1 LRCSRNVCRRAACA
15 PGKKMAINSETIN
28 QIQIAPRANSRA
40 RCWRRVARNKL
51 AVIAFCFIIFQ
62 IILAVAAPY
71 IAPYDPYKGDFLATW
86 ETPNRLHWLG
96 TDDLGRDVLSRLL
109 YGARIS
115 ISVGVLSQLAI
126 AFVGVPIGAL
136 AGLKGGWLDYVVMRV
151 IDVLSSLPTIL
162 FYILLMVALGAGF
175 WNLILAMTLTGWI
188 GIARLVRGQVLSLKK
203 TDFIRAS
210 RAMGAGNWYIVKKHI
225 LRNVMTPVI
234 VSMALGIP
242 GAMFAEAGL
251 SFLGLG
257 IPAPQASWGQMIG
270 LYQAY
275 IRTAWH
281 LTVFPSIVLALTML
295 AWFLF
300 ADGVRDALD
309 TSSNFSANN

>member
-1 LRCSRNVCRRAACA
+1 MATNAATIDKISSNPRTHSFLRF
-15 PGKKMAINSETIN
+15 
-28 QIQIAPRANSRA
+28 
-40 RCWRRVARNKL
+40 WRRFAHNK
-51 AVIAFCFIIFQ
+51 IAALSLCFIIFQ
-62 IILAVAAPY
+62 IIVAVAAPY
-71 IAPYDPYKGDFLATW
+71 IAPYNPYKGDFLATW
-86 ETPNRLHWLG
+86 ETPNYTHWLG

-126 AFVGVPIGAL
+126 ALVGIPIGAI
-136 AGLKGGWLDYVVMRV
+136 AGLKGGWLDYALMRV
-151 IDVLSSLPTIL
+151 IDVFSSLPTIL
-162 FYILLMVALGAGF
+162 FYILLMIALGAGF

-210 RAMGAGNWYIVKKHI
+210 RAMGGGNWYIIKKHI
-225 LRNVMTPVI
+225 LRNVMTPII
-234 VSMALGIP
+234 VSIALGIP

-257 IPAPQASWGQMIG
+257 IPTPQASWGQMVG
-270 LYQAY
+270 MYQAY

-281 LTVFPSIVLALTML
+281 LTVFPSIILAMTML

-300 ADGVRDALD
+300 ADGIREALD
-309 TSSNFSANN
+309 TNNNFSTVEK

>member
-1 LRCSRNVCRRAACA
+1 MTNATTINNISAQPKFHNLRLFCRRF
-15 PGKKMAINSETIN
+15 
-28 QIQIAPRANSRA
+28 
-40 RCWRRVARNKL
+40 ARNKL
-51 AVIAFCFIIFQ
+51 AVAAFVFIILQ
-62 IILAVAAPY
+62 ILIAVAAPY
-71 IAPYDPYKGDFLATW
+71 IAPFNPYKGDFLATW
-86 ETPNRLHWLG
+86 ETPSRAHWFG

-126 AFVGVPIGAL
+126 ALVGIPIGAI
-136 AGLKGGWLDYVVMRV
+136 AGLKGGWLDYGIMRV

-203 TDFIRAS
+203 TDYVRAS
-210 RAMGAGNWYIVKKHI
+210 RAMGGGTFYIIKKHI
-225 LRNVMTPVI
+225 LRNVITPIV

-270 LYQAY
+270 MYQGF

-281 LTVFPSIVLALTML
+281 LTFFPAIILALTML
-295 AWFLF
+295 AWFMF
-300 ADGVRDALD
+300 ADGIREALN
-309 TSSNFSANN
+309 TNNNLFTADKIK

>member
-1 LRCSRNVCRRAACA
+1 MTNEAVIENILTKPKPHNLLRL
-15 PGKKMAINSETIN
+15 
-28 QIQIAPRANSRA
+28 
-40 RCWRRVARNKL
+40 WRRFARNKL
-51 AVIAFCFIIFQ
+51 AVAALCFIIFQ
-62 IILAVAAPY
+62 IIVAVSAPY
-71 IAPYDPYKGDFLATW
+71 IAPFDPYKGDFLATW
-86 ETPNRLHWLG
+86 ELPNRTHWFG
-96 TDDLGRDVLSRLL
+96 ADDLGRDVFTRLL

-115 ISVGVLSQLAI
+115 ISIGVLSQLAI
-126 AFVGVPIGAL
+126 ALVGVPVGAL
-136 AGLKGGWLDYVVMRV
+136 AGLKGGWLDYVVMRF

-203 TDFIRAS
+203 TDYVRAS
-210 RAMGAGNWYIVKKHI
+210 RAMGAGTVYIIRKHI
-225 LRNVMTPVI
+225 LRNAASPII
-234 VSMALGIP
+234 VSIALGIP

-270 LYQAY
+270 MYQAY

-281 LTVFPSIVLALTML
+281 LTVFPAVILALTML
-295 AWFLF
+295 AWFLV
-300 ADGVRDALD
+300 ADGIRDALD
-309 TSSNFSANN
+309 TSNRNLSE

>member
-1 LRCSRNVCRRAACA
+1 
-15 PGKKMAINSETIN
+15 MAIDVTTIDRIPYATRINSLRLFW
-28 QIQIAPRANSRA
+28 QRF
-40 RCWRRVARNKL
+40 CRNKL
-51 AVIAFCFIIFQ
+51 ALVAFYFIIFEV
-62 IILAVAAPY
+62 ILAAAAPY
-71 IAPYDPYKGDFLATW
+71 LAPYNPYKGDFLATW
-86 ETPNRLHWLG
+86 ETPGRLHWFG

-115 ISVGVLSQLAI
+115 ISVGILSQLAT
-126 AFVGVPIGAL
+126 ALVGVPIGAL
-136 AGLKGGWLDYVVMRV
+136 AALKGGWLDYIVMRI
-151 IDVLSSLPTIL
+151 IDVVSSLPMIL

-175 WNLILAMTLTGWI
+175 WNLILAMTVTGWI

-210 RAMGAGNWYIVKKHI
+210 RAMGGSTGYIIRKHI

-234 VSMALGIP
+234 VSIAIGIP
-242 GAMFAEAGL
+242 SAMFAEAGL

-257 IPAPQASWGQMIG
+257 IPAPQVSWGQMIG
-270 LYQAY
+270 GYQPY

-300 ADGVRDALD
+300 ADGIRNALD
-309 TSSNFSANN
+309 TNKNSQ

>member
-1 LRCSRNVCRRAACA
+1 MMNAA
-15 PGKKMAINSETIN
+15 TIN
-28 QIQIAPRANSRA
+28 KISTRPRANTLLRF
-40 RCWRRVARNKL
+40 WRRFARNRL
-51 AVIAFCFIIFQ
+51 AVVALVFIIFQ
-62 IILAVAAPY
+62 IIVAVAAPY
-71 IAPYDPYKGDFLATW
+71 VAPYNPYKGDFLATW
-86 ETPNRLHWLG
+86 ETPSRLHWLG
-96 TDDLGRDVLSRLL
+96 TDDLGRDVFSRLL
-109 YGARIS
+109 YGARVS
-115 ISVGVLSQLAI
+115 ISVGILSQLAI
-126 AFVGVPIGAL
+126 ALVGVPVGAL
-136 AGLKGGWLDYVVMRV
+136 SGLKGGWLDYVIMRV

-162 FYILLMVALGAGF
+162 FYILLMVVLGAGF

-210 RAMGAGNWYIVKKHI
+210 RAMGGGTRHIIKKHI

-234 VSMALGIP
+234 VSIALGIP
-242 GAMFAEAGL
+242 AAMFAEAGL

-270 LYQAY
+270 MYQAY

-300 ADGVRDALD
+300 ADGIRDALD
-309 TSSNFSANN
+309 TNTNFSDID

>member
-1 LRCSRNVCRRAACA
+1 
-15 PGKKMAINSETIN
+15 MAINTATIN
-28 QIQIAPRANSRA
+28 KISIKPRARGFL
-40 RCWRRVARNKL
+40 RFWRRFARNKL

-62 IILAVAAPY
+62 IVVAVLAPY
-71 IAPYDPYKGDFLATW
+71 IAPYNPYKGDFLTTW
-86 ETPNRLHWLG
+86 ETPSRLHWLG
-96 TDDLGRDVLSRLL
+96 TDDLGRDVFSRLV

-126 AFVGVPIGAL
+126 ALVGVPVGAL
-136 AGLKGGWLDYVVMRV
+136 AGLKGGWLDYLVMRV

-210 RAMGAGNWYIVKKHI
+210 RAMGGGSFYIIKKHI
-225 LRNVMTPVI
+225 LRNVMTPII

-242 GAMFAEAGL
+242 AAMFAEAGL

-270 LYQAY
+270 MYQAF

-281 LTVFPSIVLALTML
+281 LTVFPAVVLALTML

-300 ADGVRDALD
+300 ADGIRDALD
-309 TSSNFSANN
+309 TTGESLQR

>member
-1 LRCSRNVCRRAACA
+1 M
-15 PGKKMAINSETIN
+15 MAIEATIEN
-28 QIQIAPRANSRA
+28 IPTKPGRHAFLHF
-40 RCWRRVARNKL
+40 WRRFARNKL
-51 AVIAFCFIIFQ
+51 AAVALVFIIFQ
-62 IILAVAAPY
+62 IFLAVFASELAPY
-71 IAPYDPYKGDFLATW
+71 NPYKGDFLATW
-86 ETPNRLHWLG
+86 ETPNKIHLLG

-115 ISVGVLSQLAI
+115 ISIGILSQLTVAV
-126 AFVGVPIGAL
+126 VGVPIGAI

-175 WNLILAMTLTGWI
+175 WNLIIAMTLTGWI

-210 RAMGAGNWYIVKKHI
+210 RAMGAGNFYILKKHL
-225 LRNVMTPVI
+225 LRNVLSQVI
-234 VSMALGIP
+234 VAMAIGIP
-242 GAMFAEAGL
+242 NAMFAEAGL

-257 IPAPQASWGQMIG
+257 IPAPGASWGQMIG
-270 LYQAY
+270 MYDSY

-281 LTVFPSIVLALTML
+281 LTVFPAIILALTML
-295 AWFLF
+295 AWFLV
-300 ADGVRDALD
+300 ADGIRDALD
-309 TSSNFSANN
+309 VSAQKETENSCQNKNSR

>member
-1 LRCSRNVCRRAACA
+1 MTTNAA
-15 PGKKMAINSETIN
+15 TIN
-28 QIQIAPRANSRA
+28 KISVKPRANSFLRF
-40 RCWRRVARNKL
+40 WRRFARNKL
-51 AVIAFCFIIFQ
+51 AVVALCFIVFQ
-62 IILAVAAPY
+62 IIIAVAAPV
-71 IAPYDPYKGDFLATW
+71 IAPYNPYKGDFLATW
-86 ETPNRLHWLG
+86 ETPSRLHWLG
-96 TDDLGRDVLSRLL
+96 TDDLGRDVFSRLV

-126 AFVGVPIGAL
+126 ALVGVPIGAL
-136 AGLKGGWLDYVVMRV
+136 AGLKGGWLDYFVMRV
-151 IDVLSSLPTIL
+151 VDVLSSLPTIL

-175 WNLILAMTLTGWI
+175 RNLILAMTLTGWI

-210 RAMGAGNWYIVKKHI
+210 RAMGGGSLYIIRKHI
-225 LRNVMTPVI
+225 LRNVMTPII

-270 LYQAY
+270 MYQAF

-281 LTVFPSIVLALTML
+281 LTVFPAVILALTML

-300 ADGVRDALD
+300 ADGIRDALD
-309 TSSNFSANN
+309 TTNESLNQ

>member
-1 LRCSRNVCRRAACA
+1 MSVIATEINKVSAKPKSNNLRLF
-15 PGKKMAINSETIN
+15 
-28 QIQIAPRANSRA
+28 
-40 RCWRRVARNKL
+40 WRRFTHNK
-51 AVIAFCFIIFQ
+51 IAAAALFFIVFQ

-86 ETPNRLHWLG
+86 ETPNLRHWLG
-96 TDDLGRDVLSRLL
+96 ADDLGRDVLSRLL

-126 AFVGVPIGAL
+126 ALVGIPIGAI
-136 AGLKGGWLDYVVMRV
+136 AGLKGGWFDYVIMRV

-162 FYILLMVALGAGF
+162 FYILLMIALGAGF

-210 RAMGAGNWYIVKKHI
+210 RTMGAGNFYIIKKHI
-225 LRNVMTPVI
+225 LRNVMTPII
-234 VSMALGIP
+234 VSIALGIP

-257 IPAPQASWGQMIG
+257 IPAPQASWGQMVG
-270 LYQAY
+270 MYQSY

-300 ADGVRDALD
+300 AEGIREALD
-309 TSSNFSANN
+309 TKSDSRP

>member
-1 LRCSRNVCRRAACA
+1 
-15 PGKKMAINSETIN
+15 MATNATTIEN
-28 QIQIAPRANSRA
+28 ISIKPRANSFVRF
-40 RCWRRVARNKL
+40 WRRFARNRL
-51 AVIAFCFIIFQ
+51 AVAALVFIVFQ
-62 IILAVAAPY
+62 IIVAVLAPY
-71 IAPYDPYKGDFLATW
+71 IAPYYPYKGDFLATW
-86 ETPNRLHWLG
+86 ETPSRLHWLG
-96 TDDLGRDVLSRLL
+96 TDDLGRDVFSRLL

-115 ISVGVLSQLAI
+115 ISVGILSQLAI
-126 AFVGVPIGAL
+126 ALVGVPVGAI
-136 AGLKGGWLDYVVMRV
+136 AGLKGGWLDYAIMRV

-210 RAMGAGNWYIVKKHI
+210 RAMGGGTTHIIKKHI

-234 VSMALGIP
+234 VSIALGIP
-242 GAMFAEAGL
+242 AAMFAEAGL

-270 LYQAY
+270 MYQSF

-300 ADGVRDALD
+300 ADGIRDALD
-309 TSSNFSANN
+309 VNTDFSSED

>member
-1 LRCSRNVCRRAACA
+1 MVINAATVNKISAKPKPNNLRLF
-15 PGKKMAINSETIN
+15 
-28 QIQIAPRANSRA
+28 
-40 RCWRRVARNKL
+40 WRHFARNKL
-51 AVIAFCFIIFQ
+51 SVVAFFFIIFQ
-62 IILAVAAPY
+62 IIIAVAAPY
-71 IAPYDPYKGDFLATW
+71 IAPYNPYKGDFLVTW

-109 YGARIS
+109 YGARVS
-115 ISVGVLSQLAI
+115 ISVGILSQLAI
-126 AFVGVPIGAL
+126 ALVGIPVGAI
-136 AGLKGGWLDYVVMRV
+136 AGLKGGWLDYILMRV

-210 RAMGAGNWYIVKKHI
+210 RSMGAGNWYIIKKHI
-225 LRNVMTPVI
+225 LRNVMTPII
-234 VSMALGIP
+234 VSIALGIP

-270 LYQAY
+270 MYQAY

-281 LTVFPSIVLALTML
+281 LTVFPSIILALTML
-295 AWFLF
+295 AWFLV
-300 ADGVRDALD
+300 ADGIREAFA
-309 TSSNFSANN
+309 TNNNFSTVEK

>member
-1 LRCSRNVCRRAACA
+1 MAANTA
-15 PGKKMAINSETIN
+15 TIEN
-28 QIQIAPRANSRA
+28 IPAKPRANALA
-40 RCWRRVARNKL
+40 RFWRRFAKNKL
-51 AVIAFCFIIFQ
+51 AVIAFCFIVFQ

-86 ETPNRLHWLG
+86 EMPNRLHWLG

-115 ISVGVLSQLAI
+115 ISIGVLSQLAI

-136 AGLKGGWLDYVVMRV
+136 AGLRGGWLDYAVMRV

-188 GIARLVRGQVLSLKK
+188 GVARLVRGQVLSLKK

-234 VSMALGIP
+234 VTIALGIP

-309 TSSNFSANN
+309 TKNNSSVN

>member
-1 LRCSRNVCRRAACA
+1 MATSAA
-15 PGKKMAINSETIN
+15 TIDK
-28 QIQIAPRANSRA
+28 ISIRPRANSFLRF
-40 RCWRRVARNKL
+40 WRRFARNKL
-51 AVIAFCFIIFQ
+51 AVVALVFIIFQ
-62 IILAVAAPY
+62 IIVAVAAPY
-71 IAPYDPYKGDFLATW
+71 IALFNPYKGDFLATW
-86 ETPNRLHWLG
+86 ETPSRVHWLG
-96 TDDLGRDVLSRLL
+96 TDDLGRDVFSRLL

-115 ISVGVLSQLAI
+115 ISVGILSQLAI
-126 AFVGVPIGAL
+126 ALVGVPVGAL
-136 AGLKGGWLDYVVMRV
+136 AGLKGGWLDYVIMRV

-210 RAMGAGNWYIVKKHI
+210 RAMGGGTTHIIKKHI
-225 LRNVMTPVI
+225 LRNVMTPII
-234 VSMALGIP
+234 VSIALGIP

-270 LYQAY
+270 MYQAY

-300 ADGVRDALD
+300 ADGIRDALD
-309 TSSNFSANN
+309 ANTDFSTFD